1 MLAVVGR
8 YSAQAGHNYVANGM
22 AGRSWGWHVV
32 TGTLLISPPVLK
44 FGGWFVTLDLGQ
56 IWDFRL

>member
-22 AGRSWGWHVV
+22 AGRDGRPEPGMARRDRNSAHFTPGVKIWRVV
-32 TGTLLISPPVLK
+32 RNP
-44 FGGWFVTLDLGQ
+44 
-56 IWDFRL
+56 